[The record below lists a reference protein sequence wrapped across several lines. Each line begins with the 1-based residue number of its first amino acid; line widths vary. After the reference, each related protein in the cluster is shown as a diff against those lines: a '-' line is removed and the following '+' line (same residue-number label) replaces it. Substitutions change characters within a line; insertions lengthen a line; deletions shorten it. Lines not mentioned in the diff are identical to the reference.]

1 MDFIDRA
8 ELLRTLA
15 QRSFRLQETR
25 LSAGDSSDYYIDC
38 RTTTLSGRGGRLAGT
53 AILDLIREKH
63 LSPRAVGGMTLG
75 ADPVVSNVTAAS
87 AWQGNGA
94 TAGAAADTLDG
105 FLVRKEKKA
114 HGASRRIEGFCEPG
128 APVVIVDDAC
138 TTGASLIAAIYAAQE
153 AEMQVVAVICLVE
166 REEAGGRSAVEEAA
180 SGSPFFSI
188 FSAQEVRDA
197 YLMCCANEPSGCNTK
212 AR

>member
-1 MDFIDRA
+1 MDFIDKA
-8 ELLRTLA
+8 ELLRILA
-15 QRSFRLQETR
+15 QTSFRFREMR
-25 LSAGDSSDYYIDC
+25 LSAGGSSDYYIDC

-53 AILDLIREKH
+53 AILDLIREMH

-87 AWQGNGA
+87 AWQA
-94 TAGAAADTLDG
+94 TAAETLDG

-114 HGASRRIEGFCEPG
+114 HGAGRQIEGFCEPG

-138 TTGASLIAAIYAAQE
+138 TTGASLIAAIHAAQA
-153 AEMQVVAVICLVE
+153 AEMRIVGVICLVE

-180 SGSPFFSI
+180 LGSPFFSI

-197 YLMCCANEPSGCNTK
+197 HLMFCANGSSGLNTK

>member
-8 ELLRTLA
+8 ELLRILA
-15 QRSFRLQETR
+15 QKSFRLQETR
-25 LSAGDSSDYYIDC
+25 LSAGGSSDYYIDC
-38 RTTTLSGRGGRLAGT
+38 RTTTLSGRGGRLAGI

-87 AWQGNGA
+87 AWQADG
-94 TAGAAADTLDG
+94 TTAADTLDG
-105 FLVRKEKKA
+105 FLVRKEKKS
-114 HGASRRIEGFCEPG
+114 HGAGRRIEGFCEPG

-153 AEMQVVAVICLVE
+153 AEMQIVAVICLVE
-166 REEAGGRSAVEEAA
+166 REEAGGRCAVEEAA
-180 SGSPFFSI
+180 LGAPFLSVFR
-188 FSAQEVRDA
+188 AQEVHDEYLASLSRDR
-197 YLMCCANEPSGCNTK
+197 ESTDIE
-212 AR
+212 

>member
-1 MDFIDRA
+1 MDFIDKA
-8 ELLRTLA
+8 ELLRILA
-15 QRSFRLQETR
+15 QKSFRLQEMR
-25 LSAGDSSDYYIDC
+25 LSAGGSSDYYIDC
-38 RTTTLSGRGGRLAGT
+38 RTTTLSGRGGLLSGM
-53 AILDLIREKH
+53 AILDLIREKR

-75 ADPVVSNVTAAS
+75 ADPIVSNVTAAS
-87 AWQGNGA
+87 AWQANGA
-94 TAGAAADTLDG
+94 TAADTLDG

-114 HGASRRIEGFCEPG
+114 HGAGRRIEGFCEPG

-153 AEMQVVAVICLVE
+153 AEMQIVAVICLVE

-180 SGSPFFSI
+180 LGSPFFSI

-197 YLMCCANEPSGCNTK
+197 YLMFCANGPSGLNTK

>member
-1 MDFIDRA
+1 MDLIDRA
-8 ELLRTLA
+8 EFLGILA
-15 QRSFRLQETR
+15 QTSFRFREMR
-25 LSAGDSSDYYIDC
+25 LSAGGSSDYYIDC

-53 AILDLIREKH
+53 AILDLIREMH

-87 AWQGNGA
+87 AWQA
-94 TAGAAADTLDG
+94 TAAETLDG

-114 HGASRRIEGFCEPG
+114 HGAGRQIEGFCEPG

-138 TTGASLIAAIYAAQE
+138 TTGASLIAAIHAAQA
-153 AEMQVVAVICLVE
+153 AEMRIVGVICLVE

-180 SGSPFFSI
+180 LGSPFFSI

-197 YLMCCANEPSGCNTK
+197 YLMFCANGSSGLNTK

>member
-8 ELLRTLA
+8 ELLRILA
-15 QRSFRLQETR
+15 QTSFRFREMR
-25 LSAGDSSDYYIDC
+25 LSAGGSSDYYIDC

-53 AILDLIREKH
+53 AILDLIREMH

-87 AWQGNGA
+87 AWQA
-94 TAGAAADTLDG
+94 TAAETLDG

-114 HGASRRIEGFCEPG
+114 HGAGRQIEGFCEPG

-138 TTGASLIAAIYAAQE
+138 TTGASLIAAIHAAQA
-153 AEMQVVAVICLVE
+153 AEMRIVGVICLVE

-180 SGSPFFSI
+180 LGSPFFSI

-197 YLMCCANEPSGCNTK
+197 HLMFCANGSSGLNTK

>member
-1 MDFIDRA
+1 M
-8 ELLRTLA
+8 TLA
-15 QRSFRLQETR
+15 HREALLKMLARISFRLGEFK
-25 LSAGDSSDYYIDC
+25 LSSGASSDYYIDC

-105 FLVRKEKKA
+105 FLVRKENKA
-114 HGASRRIEGFCEPG
+114 HGAGRRIEGFCEPG

-180 SGSPFFSI
+180 LGSSFFSI

-197 YLMCCANEPSGCNTK
+197 YLMFCANEPSGRDTK